1 MQSIHKLIEVLS
13 DRGKRRLCLER
24 VYRHLSRED
33 LLIEAYA
40 KIGKNDGALTR
51 GIDGETVDGMSR
63 EKLQTISQLLRD
75 GDWIWKPVRRIHIPK
90 KNGKTRPLGIP
101 TWSDKLVQQ
110 VIKFILEAYYEP
122 QFSPFSFGFR
132 SGLGCHHALKEIVDR
147 WRGAKWFIEGDISKC
162 FDSIDHQVLLSML
175 AEKIHDGRF
184 IKLVR
189 TMLEAGYL
197 EDWRYGETFS
207 GTPQGGIASPILANI
222 YLDALD
228 KFVETTLLPRYNRGS
243 RHRVNKE
250 WERLNNRINHHRS
263 TLTAEEYL
271 GLVKERRK
279 VPSRDSHDPNFRRL
293 YYVRY
298 ADDFLL
304 GFAGPKAEAEEI
316 KAQIRDFLA
325 ERLRLSL
332 SEEKTLITH
341 ATTEKARFLGYELR
355 SMRSNTKVGP
365 CKGGGLRRS
374 VNGLIGLY
382 VPKDAIESRCKAYMA
397 NGRPTQRTNL
407 LHASDYQIITRY
419 QAVFRGVVNYYAMAH
434 NASKRLGRLRWVL
447 ETSLVHTL
455 AGKHR
460 CSAASLW
467 RKHKVKVPT
476 EHGYVN
482 AFQMR
487 FPRDGKPPLIAQF
500 GGLSL
505 RRREFMTAEDF
516 EVGMVFSESTDLIQR
531 INAQECQLCGARGVP
546 IQIHHIKRLT
556 DLKKGGR
563 RRIPQWKAAMI
574 GLKRKTLAVCVKCHW
589 DIHSGRYDG
598 PALS

>member
-1 MQSIHKLIEVLS
+1 M
-13 DRGKRRLCLER
+13 
-24 VYRHLSRED
+24 
-33 LLIEAYA
+33 
-40 KIGKNDGALTR
+40 
-51 GIDGETVDGMSR
+51 
-63 EKLQTISQLLRD
+63 
-75 GDWIWKPVRRIHIPK
+75 IWKPVRRIHIPK
-90 KNGKTRPLGIP
+90 KDGKTRAPWGYP
-101 TWSDKLVQQ
+101 PSDKLVQQ

-122 QFSPFSFGFR
+122 QFSRFSFGFR

-147 WRGAKWFIEGDISKC
+147 WKGIKWFIEGDISKC
-162 FDSIDHQVLLSML
+162 FDSIDHQVLLTML
-175 AEKIHDGRF
+175 AEKIRDARF

-197 EDWRYGETFS
+197 EDWRYGETLS

-243 RHRVNKE
+243 KHRVNKG
-250 WERLNNRINHHRS
+250 WERLNNLINHHRS

-271 GLVKERRK
+271 GLVKERRTH
-279 VPSRDSHDPNFRRL
+279 PSRDPHDPNFRRL

-304 GFAGPKAEAEEI
+304 GFAGPKSEAEEI
-316 KAQIRDFLA
+316 KVEIRDFLT

-355 SMRSNTKVGP
+355 SMRSDTKVSP
-365 CKGGGLRRS
+365 SKGGGLRRS

-397 NGRPTQRTNL
+397 GGRPTQRTNL
-407 LHASDYQIITRY
+407 LHASDYQIVTRY
-419 QAVFRGVVNYYAMAH
+419 QGVFRGLVNYYAMAH

-476 EHGYVN
+476 EHGHVN
-482 AFQMR
+482 AFRML

-505 RRREFMTAEDF
+505 RRREFATGED
-516 EVGMVFSESTDLIQR
+516 VGMGMVFAKSTDLIQR
-531 INAQECQLCGARGVP
+531 INAQECQICGATGVP
-546 IQIHHIKRLT
+546 IQVHHIKRLA
-556 DLKKGGR
+556 DLKRGGR
-563 RRIPQWKAAMI
+563 REIARWKEVMI
-574 GLKRKTLAVCVKCHW
+574 GLRRKTIAVCVPCHR

>member
-1 MQSIHKLIEVLS
+1 MQSIHKLVEVLS
-13 DRGKRRLCLER
+13 DRGRRGLCLER

-33 LLIEAYA
+33 LLVEAYA

-63 EKLQTISQLLRD
+63 EKVQAISQLLRD
-75 GDWIWKPVRRIHIPK
+75 GDWIWRPVRRIHIPK

-122 QFSPFSFGFR
+122 QFSRFSFGFR
-132 SGLGCHHALKEIVDR
+132 SGLGCHHALKEIMDHWHAV
-147 WRGAKWFIEGDISKC
+147 KWFIEGDISKC
-162 FDSIDHQVLLSML
+162 FDSIDHGVLLAML
-175 AEKIHDGRF
+175 AEKIHDDRF
-184 IKLVR
+184 LKLVR

-197 EDWRYGETFS
+197 EDWRYGETLS
-207 GTPQGGIASPILANI
+207 GTPQGGIASPILANV
-222 YLDALD
+222 YLDSLD
-228 KFVETTLLPRYNRGS
+228 KFVEATLLPRYNRGS
-243 RHRVNKE
+243 KHRVNKE

-271 GLVKERRK
+271 GLVRERRGL
-279 VPSRDSHDPNFRRL
+279 PSRDTHDPNFRRL
-293 YYVRY
+293 HYVRY

-304 GFAGPKAEAEEI
+304 GFAGPKSEAEEI
-316 KAQIRDFLA
+316 KAQIRGFLA

-341 ATTEKARFLGYELR
+341 ATTEKARFLGYELG
-355 SMRSNTKVGP
+355 SMRSDTKVAP
-365 CKGGGLRRS
+365 SKGGGLRRS

-382 VPKDAIESRCKAYMA
+382 VPKEAIESRCKAYMA
-397 NGRPTQRTNL
+397 GGRPTQRTNL
-407 LHASDYQIITRY
+407 LHASDFQIVTRY
-419 QAVFRGVVNYYAMAH
+419 QGVFRGLVNYYAMAH

-476 EHGYVN
+476 EHGHVN
-482 AFQMR
+482 AFRML
-487 FPRDGKPPLIAQF
+487 FPRDGRPPLIAQF

-505 RRREFMTAEDF
+505 RRREFTTAEDKGM
-516 EVGMVFSESTDLIQR
+516 GMVFAKSTDLIQR
-531 INAQECQLCGARGVP
+531 IAAQECQVCGATGVP
-546 IQIHHIKRLT
+546 IQVHHIKRLA
-556 DLKKGGR
+556 DLNKGGR
-563 RRIPQWKAAMI
+563 RKMARWKEVMI
-574 GLKRKTLAVCVKCHW
+574 GLRRKTIAVCVACHW

>member
-1 MQSIHKLIEVLS
+1 MQSIRKLTEVLS
-13 DRGKRRLCLER
+13 DRGQRGLCLER

-51 GIDGETVDGMSR
+51 GVDGETVDGMSR
-63 EKLQTISQLLRD
+63 EKLRSIGQLLRD
-75 GDWIWKPVRRIHIPK
+75 GDWVWKPVRRIHIPK
-90 KNGKTRPLGIP
+90 RNGKTRPLGIP

-110 VIKFILEAYYEP
+110 VMKFILEAYYEP
-122 QFSPFSFGFR
+122 QFSRFSFGFR
-132 SGLGCHHALKEIVDR
+132 SGLGCHHALKEIKDR
-147 WRGAKWFIEGDISKC
+147 WRGVKWFIEGDISKC
-162 FDSIDHQVLLSML
+162 FDSIDHQVLLAML
-175 AEKIHDGRF
+175 GEKLHDHRLL
-184 IKLVR
+184 KLVR
-189 TMLEAGYL
+189 TMLGAGYL
-197 EDWRYGETFS
+197 EDWRYGETLS
-207 GTPQGGIASPILANI
+207 GTPQGGICSPILANI

-228 KFVETTLLPRYNRGS
+228 RFVETTLLPRYNRGS

-250 WERLNNRINHHRS
+250 WERLNNTINHHRA

-271 GLVKERRK
+271 GLVKQRRRL
-279 VPSRDSHDPNFRRL
+279 PSRDPRDPDFRRL

-304 GFAGPKAEAEEI
+304 GFAGPRSEAEEI
-316 KAQIRDFLA
+316 KGQIRDFLA
-325 ERLRLSL
+325 ARLRLSL

-341 ATTEKARFLGYELR
+341 ATTEKARFLGYELC
-355 SMRSNTKVGP
+355 SMRSDTKVGP
-365 CKGGGLRRS
+365 TKGGGRRRS

-382 VPKDAIESRCKAYMA
+382 VPRDAIESRCKAYMA
-397 NGRPTQRTNL
+397 GGRPTQRTNL
-407 LHASDYQIITRY
+407 LHASDYQIVTRY
-419 QAVFRGVVNYYAMAH
+419 QAVYRGLVNYYAMAH

-467 RKHKVKVPT
+467 RKHKVRVPT
-476 EHGYVN
+476 EHGEVT
-482 AFQMR
+482 AFRMQ
-487 FPRDGKPPLIAQF
+487 FERDGKPPLVAQF

-505 RRREFMTAEDF
+505 RRREFSTGED
-516 EVGMVFSESTDLIQR
+516 VGMGMVFSKSTDLIQR
-531 INAQECQLCGARGVP
+531 IAAQECQLCGATGVP
-546 IQIHHIKRLT
+546 IQVHHIKRLAN
-556 DLKKGGR
+556 LKKGGR
-563 RRIPQWKAAMI
+563 RQIARWKEVMI
-574 GLKRKTLAVCVKCHW
+574 GLRRKTLAVCVACHR

>member
-1 MQSIHKLIEVLS
+1 MQLIHKLIEVLS
-13 DRGKRRLCLER
+13 DRGRRGLCLER

-33 LLIEAYA
+33 LLVEAYA
-40 KIGKNDGALTR
+40 KIGKNDGALTK
-51 GIDGETVDGMSR
+51 GIDGETVDGMSLD
-63 EKLQTISQLLRD
+63 KIQTISQLLRD
-75 GDWIWKPVRRIHIPK
+75 GDWIWKPGRRIHIPK
-90 KNGKTRPLGIP
+90 KDGKTRPLGIP

-122 QFSPFSFGFR
+122 QFSRSSFGFR

-147 WRGAKWFIEGDISKC
+147 WKGVKWFIEGDISKC
-162 FDSIDHQVLLSML
+162 FDSIDHQVLLAML
-175 AEKIHDGRF
+175 AEKIRDSRF

-197 EDWRYGETFS
+197 EEWRYGETLS

-228 KFVETTLLPRYNRGS
+228 KFVETNLLPRYNRGS
-243 RHRVNKE
+243 KHRVNKD
-250 WERLNNRINHHRS
+250 WERLNNKINHHRS
-263 TLTAEEYL
+263 KLTAEEYL
-271 GLVKERRK
+271 GLVKERRTH
-279 VPSRDSHDPNFRRL
+279 PSRDPHDPNFRRL
-293 YYVRY
+293 HYVRY

-304 GFAGPKAEAEEI
+304 GFAGPKSEAEEI
-316 KAQIRDFLA
+316 KVEIRDFLT

-332 SEEKTLITH
+332 SEQKTLITH

-355 SMRSNTKVGP
+355 SMSSNTKVSP
-365 CKGGGLRRS
+365 SKGGGLRRS

-407 LHASDYQIITRY
+407 LHASDYQIVTRY
-419 QAVFRGVVNYYAMAH
+419 QGVFRGLANYYAMAH

-476 EHGYVN
+476 EHGHVN
-482 AFQMR
+482 AFRML

-505 RRREFMTAEDF
+505 RRREFTTGED
-516 EVGMVFSESTDLIQR
+516 VGMGMVYAKTTDLIQR
-531 INAQECQLCGARGVP
+531 IAAQECQICGATGVP
-546 IQIHHIKRLT
+546 IQVHHIKRLA
-556 DLKKGGR
+556 DLNRGGR
-563 RRIPQWKAAMI
+563 RKIARWKEVMI
-574 GLKRKTLAVCVKCHW
+574 GLRRKTIAVCVPCHW
-589 DIHSGRYDG
+589 DIHSGRNDG
-598 PALS
+598 PTLS

>member
-13 DRGKRRLCLER
+13 DRGQRKLCLER

-40 KIGKNDGALTR
+40 KIGKNDGALTK
-51 GIDGETVDGMSR
+51 GVDGETVDGMSL
-63 EKLQTISQLLRD
+63 EKVQTISQLLRD

-122 QFSPFSFGFR
+122 QFSRFSFGFR

-147 WRGAKWFIEGDISKC
+147 WRGVKWFIEGDISKC
-162 FDSIDHQVLLSML
+162 FDSIDHPVLLSML
-175 AEKIHDGRF
+175 TEKIHDERF

-197 EDWRYGETFS
+197 EDWRYGETLS

-243 RHRVNKE
+243 KHRVNKD
-250 WERLNNRINHHRS
+250 WERLNNKINHHRS
-263 TLTAEEYL
+263 TLTTEEYL

-279 VPSRDSHDPNFRRL
+279 YPSRDPHDPDFRRL

-316 KAQIRDFLA
+316 KAQIRDFLT

-355 SMRSNTKVGP
+355 SMRSNTKVSP
-365 CKGGGLRRS
+365 SKGGGLRRS

-397 NGRPTQRTNL
+397 NGRPTQKTNL
-407 LHASDYQIITRY
+407 LHASDYQIVTRY
-419 QAVFRGVVNYYAMAH
+419 QAVYRGLVNYYAMAH
-434 NASKRLGRLRWVL
+434 NAAKRLDRLRWVL

-476 EHGYVN
+476 EHGHVN
-482 AFQMR
+482 AFRML

-505 RRREFMTAEDF
+505 RRREFITAKDF
-516 EVGMVFSESTDLIQR
+516 GMGMVFSKSTDLIQR
-531 INAQECQLCGARGVP
+531 INAQECQLCGATGVP
-546 IQIHHIKRLT
+546 IQVHHINRLANLT
-556 DLKKGGR
+556 KEGR
-563 RRIPQWKAAMI
+563 RKIARWKEVMI
-574 GLKRKTLAVCVKCHW
+574 GLRRKTIAVCVPCHW

>member
-1 MQSIHKLIEVLS
+1 
-13 DRGKRRLCLER
+13 

-33 LLIEAYA
+33 LLVEAYA

-51 GIDGETVDGMSR
+51 GVDGETVDGMSR
-63 EKLQTISQLLRD
+63 EKIQTISQLLRD

-110 VIKFILEAYYEP
+110 VMKFILETYYEP
-122 QFSPFSFGFR
+122 QFSRYSFGFR
-132 SGLGCHHALKEIVDR
+132 RGLGCHHALKEIVDR
-147 WRGAKWFIEGDISKC
+147 WRGVKWFIEGDISKY

-175 AEKIHDGRF
+175 TEKIHDDRF

-197 EDWRYGETFS
+197 EDWRYGETLS

-228 KFVETTLLPRYNRGS
+228 KFVENTLLPRYNRGS
-243 RHRVNKE
+243 KHRVNKD

-263 TLTAEEYL
+263 RLTAEEYL
-271 GLVKERRK
+271 GLVKERREH
-279 VPSRDSHDPNFRRL
+279 PSRDPQDPNFRRL

-304 GFAGPKAEAEEI
+304 GFAGPKSEAEEI
-316 KAQIRDFLA
+316 KAQIRDFLS

-332 SEEKTLITH
+332 SEAKTLITH
-341 ATTEKARFLGYELR
+341 AATEKARFLGYELR
-355 SMRSNTKVGP
+355 SMSSNTKVSP
-365 CKGGGLRRS
+365 SKGGGLRRS

-397 NGRPTQRTNL
+397 DGRPTQRTNL
-407 LHASDYQIITRY
+407 LHASDYQIVTRY
-419 QAVFRGVVNYYAMAH
+419 QGMFRGLVNYYAMAH
-434 NASKRLGRLRWVL
+434 NASKRLNRLRWVL

-476 EHGYVN
+476 EHGHVN
-482 AFQMR
+482 AFRML

-505 RRREFMTAEDF
+505 RRREFAIGED
-516 EVGMVFSESTDLIQR
+516 VGMGMVFAKTTDLIQR
-531 INAQECQLCGARGVP
+531 INAQECQICGATGVP
-546 IQIHHIKRLT
+546 IQVHHIKRLA
-556 DLKKGGR
+556 DLKRGGR
-563 RRIPQWKAAMI
+563 CEIARWKEVMI
-574 GLKRKTLAVCVKCHW
+574 GLRRKTIAVCVACHW